1 MRILGL
7 AIAAGALLA
16 ATHANAGTFPVNAGL
31 IGSGSDLI
39 DQVAVRVYVHEGNR
53 YCFYFNG
60 WHGPGWYRC
69 GFAFRR
75 GLGWGGVYGWNSWS
89 YAPYERRYGRHHHGE
104 RIGVE
109 SGSRRGERMGVETR
123 TRRMDGSMDSR
134 TTTRSSTGVETRS
147 RSTTGSGSS
156 EGRARVRGSSPN
168 ADVQSEGSGKMQGG
182 PTGEGSSAPALPR
195 AETWA
200 VPRWAKAIRD
210 DKLIQRRH
218 AGPRLACLF
227 QSIIL
232 CLPFQRSA
240 EIRALAAATRRL
252 A

>member
-1 MRILGL
+1 MRTLGL

-16 ATHANAGTFPVNAGL
+16 ATHANAGTFPINVGL

-89 YAPYERRYGRHHHGE
+89 YAPYERRYGRRHHG
-104 RIGVE
+104 
-109 SGSRRGERMGVETR
+109 RMGVETR

-134 TTTRSSTGVETRS
+134 TTTRPSTGIETRS

-182 PTGEGSSAPALPR
+182 PTGEGSSARGSAGGSMGGAPMGEGNPR
-195 AETWA
+195 
-200 VPRWAKAIRD
+200 R
-210 DKLIQRRH
+210 
-218 AGPRLACLF
+218 
-227 QSIIL
+227 
-232 CLPFQRSA
+232 
-240 EIRALAAATRRL
+240 
-252 A
+252 

>member
-1 MRILGL
+1 MRTLGL

-16 ATHANAGTFPVNAGL
+16 ATHANAGTFPANAGL

-134 TTTRSSTGVETRS
+134 TTTRSSTGIETRS

-182 PTGEGSSAPALPR
+182 PTGEGSSARGSAGGNMGGAPMGEGNPR
-195 AETWA
+195 
-200 VPRWAKAIRD
+200 R
-210 DKLIQRRH
+210 
-218 AGPRLACLF
+218 
-227 QSIIL
+227 
-232 CLPFQRSA
+232 
-240 EIRALAAATRRL
+240 
-252 A
+252 